1 MSKEIAIR
9 TGESSPPLLFR
20 QVSPGPSDSTL
31 QFRLLHF
38 WNARKNVKGGPE
50 ILLGVEMLMIDAEGT
65 LAQGFIGQNRRSQY
79 EKELERGRVYT
90 LTTFY
95 ASNSKVMYHV
105 ADQRLVICIS
115 HDSALSKDE
124 EDVESILTER
134 FRVHSFSDFEAN
146 CDLRGDLHD
155 VVGHLKLV
163 DGQALHQRPVLCTK
177 DGSVSR
183 KVTVHLQLKDGPVVN
198 VYLWDEAAESFRLKF
213 DASATT
219 PTVLLVTTVN
229 PKRLGAPSDASS
241 SSEATNNPILE
252 CPSCGALVWQSES
265 TGRDPKT
272 KELRFTICCNQGQI
286 KLPPMRQPPPV
297 LEKLLQCKQFRETIR
312 VYNALLAFTS
322 IGANIDYSVVFGRGP
337 FTFRIQ
343 GKTYHRIG
351 SLIPKPG
358 LPPRYLQLYIFDTAN
373 EVKNRLEALGQTTS
387 EGKATEATLKVLIE
401 MVDTNNCLAKVF
413 RRVRDRYE
421 ANSEEDFTISLISDK
436 GKGKQYDLP
445 QSSEVVGLIVGE
457 MADTICE
464 RDIYPLL
471 FPYGEYGFNTEIP
484 LHLEE
489 GSSRTRK
496 FVSIR
501 QFYASQIQTRLKEGM
516 TLIKSGRLLHQ
527 YVVDVYS
534 SIEEDR
540 LRWHRLNQDVLRAEL
555 YSNVCDAVGKG
566 DTDART
572 VGKRFILPP
581 SFTGGPR
588 YLIEKYHDAMAI
600 CRQFGNPDLFITMTA
615 NPNWKEIKDH
625 LAAYGGD
632 SPNDRPDIE
641 CRVFKMKLDQLLDDF
656 KKGTFFAPYTAALH
670 RIEFQKRGLPHAHI
684 LLWFGDHSRTPSPE
698 EIDKIISAELPDKQ
712 KDPEAYELVAKHMI
726 HGPCGLDRPR
736 SPCMENHVCAKKFP
750 RPFTESTSIDK
761 SGYIIYRR
769 RKNENAKVLKDG
781 ILLDNASVI
790 PYNIEI
796 LKKYAAHINVEWCN
810 RTSAIKY
817 LFKYITKGVDRATV
831 LVEKGPDPPT
841 SENGSDPQTSE
852 KGKEKVKKARNEIK
866 EYQDCRYL
874 SACESMWR
882 TFAYSIHKRQPSV
895 MKLVV
900 HLEGE
905 HNITIKDTD
914 NLGRVIQ
921 KPGIE
926 KTMFTEWMVLCRTSA
941 FARTLTYVQIPE
953 FFTWNNSSKVR
964 SERKRGTS
972 IGRVVTVHPASG
984 DRYYLRILIN
994 KVKGPRSYTELRTFN
1009 GVTYPDFKSTCCAR
1023 GLLANDAEWHESMAE
1038 LNTWGTPSQLREM
1051 FVKLLI
1057 YCHVANPKELW
1068 DKCWKTL
1075 SEDILYKKR
1084 KEFKHPQLEIDD
1096 AKLEQYTL
1104 LELEKALRNQEHTL
1118 TDFPG
1123 MPTPDPLLLKELGN
1137 TLWQQE
1143 LQYNVAEEKS
1153 RHDTQYTLLNREQL
1167 DVYQA
1172 IIESTQEDYGK
1183 LFFVYGAGGTGKTF
1197 LYQTIISRLRSE
1209 KKIVLPVASSG
1220 IAALLLPGGRT
1231 AHSR

>member
-1 MSKEIAIR
+1 MSKEAAIR

-20 QVSPGPSDSTL
+20 QVSPGPGDSTM

-38 WNARKNVKGGPE
+38 WDARKNVKGGPG
-50 ILLGVEMLMIDAEGT
+50 ILLGIELLLIDAEGT
-65 LAQGFIGQNRRSQY
+65 VAQGFIGQNRRNQY
-79 EKELERGRVYT
+79 EKELKRGMIYT
-90 LTTFY
+90 LTNYY
-95 ASNSKVMYHV
+95 ASNNKVMYHV

-115 HDSALSKDE
+115 HASELRKVE
-124 EDVESILTER
+124 EDIEAILTER
-134 FRVHSFSDFEAN
+134 FRIHSFADFEAN

-163 DGQALHQRPVLCTK
+163 DGHPLHERPVLCIK
-177 DGSVSR
+177 DDSASR
-183 KVTVHLQLKDGPVVN
+183 KVLVHLQLKDGPVIN
-198 VYLWDEAAESFRLKF
+198 VYLLDEAAVNFRVKF
-213 DASATT
+213 DACADTQ
-219 PTVLLVTTVN
+219 TVVLVTTVN

-265 TGRDPKT
+265 TGRDPRT

-322 IGANIDYSVVFGRGP
+322 IGENIDYSVVFGRGP

-343 GKTYHRIG
+343 GQTYHRIG

-358 LPPRYLQLYIFDTAN
+358 LPPKYLQLYIFDTAN

-387 EGKATEATLKVLIE
+387 EGKATKATLKVLIE

-457 MADTICE
+457 MSDTICE
-464 RDIYPLL
+464 RDIVVKFQSTNLTEIRNDHPLYMSLQYPLL

-540 LRWHRLNQDVLRAEL
+540 LRWHRINQDVLRAEL
-555 YSNVCDAVGKG
+555 YSNFCDAVGKG

-656 KKGTFFAPYTAALH
+656 KKGTFFAPYTA
-670 RIEFQKRGLPHAHI
+670 
-684 LLWFGDHSRTPSPE
+684 
-698 EIDKIISAELPDKQ
+698 
-712 KDPEAYELVAKHMI
+712 
-726 HGPCGLDRPR
+726 
-736 SPCMENHVCAKKFP
+736 
-750 RPFTESTSIDK
+750 
-761 SGYIIYRR
+761 
-769 RKNENAKVLKDG
+769 G
-781 ILLDNASVI
+781 IL
-790 PYNIEI
+790 
-796 LKKYAAHINVEWCN
+796 
-810 RTSAIKY
+810 
-817 LFKYITKGVDRATV
+817 
-831 LVEKGPDPPT
+831 
-841 SENGSDPQTSE
+841 
-852 KGKEKVKKARNEIK
+852 
-866 EYQDCRYL
+866 
-874 SACESMWR
+874 
-882 TFAYSIHKRQPSV
+882 
-895 MKLVV
+895 
-900 HLEGE
+900 
-905 HNITIKDTD
+905 
-914 NLGRVIQ
+914 
-921 KPGIE
+921 
-926 KTMFTEWMVLCRTSA
+926 
-941 FARTLTYVQIPE
+941 
-953 FFTWNNSSKVR
+953 
-964 SERKRGTS
+964 
-972 IGRVVTVHPASG
+972 
-984 DRYYLRILIN
+984 
-994 KVKGPRSYTELRTFN
+994 FN
-1009 GVTYPDFKSTCCAR
+1009 
-1023 GLLANDAEWHESMAE
+1023 
-1038 LNTWGTPSQLREM
+1038 
-1051 FVKLLI
+1051 
-1057 YCHVANPKELW
+1057 
-1068 DKCWKTL
+1068 WK
-1075 SEDILYKKR
+1075 I
-1084 KEFKHPQLEIDD
+1084 
-1096 AKLEQYTL
+1096 
-1104 LELEKALRNQEHTL
+1104 
-1118 TDFPG
+1118 
-1123 MPTPDPLLLKELGN
+1123 
-1137 TLWQQE
+1137 
-1143 LQYNVAEEKS
+1143 
-1153 RHDTQYTLLNREQL
+1153 
-1167 DVYQA
+1167 
-1172 IIESTQEDYGK
+1172 
-1183 LFFVYGAGGTGKTF
+1183 
-1197 LYQTIISRLRSE
+1197 
-1209 KKIVLPVASSG
+1209 
-1220 IAALLLPGGRT
+1220 
-1231 AHSR
+1231 

>member
-1 MSKEIAIR
+1 MWSNQQ
-9 TGESSPPLLFR
+9 
-20 QVSPGPSDSTL
+20 QVFLIGPSAATP
-31 QFRLLHF
+31 
-38 WNARKNVKGGPE
+38 ARNHRIGRAKG
-50 ILLGVEMLMIDAEGT
+50 
-65 LAQGFIGQNRRSQY
+65 
-79 EKELERGRVYT
+79 K
-90 LTTFY
+90 
-95 ASNSKVMYHV
+95 
-105 ADQRLVICIS
+105 
-115 HDSALSKDE
+115 
-124 EDVESILTER
+124 
-134 FRVHSFSDFEAN
+134 
-146 CDLRGDLHD
+146 
-155 VVGHLKLV
+155 
-163 DGQALHQRPVLCTK
+163 
-177 DGSVSR
+177 
-183 KVTVHLQLKDGPVVN
+183 
-198 VYLWDEAAESFRLKF
+198 
-213 DASATT
+213 
-219 PTVLLVTTVN
+219 
-229 PKRLGAPSDASS
+229 APSDASS

-265 TGRDPKT
+265 TGRDPRT

-343 GKTYHRIG
+343 GQTYHRIG
-351 SLIPKPG
+351 SLLPKPG
-358 LPPRYLQLYIFDTAN
+358 LPPKYLQLYIFDTAN

-421 ANSEEDFTISLISDK
+421 ANSEEYFTISLISDK

-445 QSSEVVGLIVGE
+445 QSYEVVGLIVGE
-457 MADTICE
+457 MSDTICE
-464 RDIYPLL
+464 RDI
-471 FPYGEYGFNTEIP
+471 
-484 LHLEE
+484 
-489 GSSRTRK
+489 
-496 FVSIR
+496 
-501 QFYASQIQTRLKEGM
+501 
-516 TLIKSGRLLHQ
+516 SGRLLHQ

-555 YSNVCDAVGKG
+555 YSNVCDAVEKG

-684 LLWFGDHSRTPSPE
+684 LLWFGDHSRTPKE

-769 RKNENAKVLKDG
+769 RKNENANVLKDG

-831 LVEKGPDPPT
+831 L
-841 SENGSDPQTSE
+841 
-852 KGKEKVKKARNEIK
+852 
-866 EYQDCRYL
+866 
-874 SACESMWR
+874 
-882 TFAYSIHKRQPSV
+882 
-895 MKLVV
+895 LVV

-953 FFTWNNSSKVR
+953 FFTWNNSSKVW

-1051 FVKLLI
+1051 FVTLLV

-1075 SEDILYKKR
+1075 SEDILYKKHQFISIDR
-1084 KEFKHPQLEIDD
+1084 TLVEEVSSDPHKQILEATYGRTDQWKGAKQDYTERAILTPRNETVDEINEYMISEADGVSKEYLSSDSFGIIDTDSANNETLYPVEYLNSLSFPGLPAHKLTLKVGAPFMLLRNLNQKKGLCNGTRLIVTYLGERVIRGEIVTGSHIGHKVDLPRIILSESVTKHPFTLERRQFPIRLCYAMTINKSQGQSLKGVVLYLPRPVFTHGQLYVGLSRVTTKSGLKIIQGKDQKIGRIKNIVYKEI
-1096 AKLEQYTL
+1096 
-1104 LELEKALRNQEHTL
+1104 
-1118 TDFPG
+1118 
-1123 MPTPDPLLLKELGN
+1123 
-1137 TLWQQE
+1137 
-1143 LQYNVAEEKS
+1143 YN
-1153 RHDTQYTLLNREQL
+1153 
-1167 DVYQA
+1167 
-1172 IIESTQEDYGK
+1172 G
-1183 LFFVYGAGGTGKTF
+1183 
-1197 LYQTIISRLRSE
+1197 
-1209 KKIVLPVASSG
+1209 
-1220 IAALLLPGGRT
+1220 LPGNQILFAT
-1231 AHSR
+1231 QFTTPSINTQLISLSTLESISDDHPEQASRNLQQLTIP